1 MGRVMRTLLIFAC
14 VALLAACSSYQVVPT
29 TNSVPGTRSGQ
40 VDVLYSTP
48 QRPYQSVG
56 TVSATR
62 YKPGWTDPTVSDA
75 LPELRAAAAKV
86 GADAVIVRSSRS
98 NNDRHIVVE
107 GEAIRYTDVA
117 AQGSASSV
125 ESAASAKGFSNGRG
139 CGDVSLVSDSNGR
152 TVYQSKCAG
161 GRTLI
166 VECHSQSCD
175 ALN

>member
-1 MGRVMRTLLIFAC
+1 MRSFL
-14 VALLAACSSYQVVPT
+14 ALMSIAVLAGCSSYQVVPT

-48 QRPYQSVG
+48 QRPYRSVG

-62 YKPGWTDPTVSDA
+62 YKPGWTDPTVTDA
-75 LPELRAAAAKV
+75 LPELRAAAERV

-117 AQGSASSV
+117 GQSSASGV
-125 ESAASAKGFSNGRG
+125 EAAALAKGFSNGRG
-139 CGDVSLVSDSNGR
+139 CGDVSLISDSNGR
-152 TVYQSKCAG
+152 TVYQSKCPG

-166 VECHSQSCD
+166 VECRAQACD

>member
-1 MGRVMRTLLIFAC
+1 MRTFLILPLV
-14 VALLAACSSYQVVPT
+14 VALAGCSSYQVVPT

-48 QRPYQSVG
+48 QRPYVSVG

-62 YKPGWTDPTVSDA
+62 YKPGWTDPSVSDA
-75 LPELRAAAAKV
+75 LPELRAAAERV

-117 AQGSASSV
+117 KRGASSTV
-125 ESAASAKGFSNGRG
+125 EMGALAKGFSNGRS
-139 CGDVSLVSDSNGR
+139 CGDVSLVSDSDGR
-152 TVYQSKCAG
+152 SVYQAKCPG

-166 VECHSQSCD
+166 IECRGQSCD

>member
-1 MGRVMRTLLIFAC
+1 MGENMRTLLALAC
-14 VALLAACSSYQVVPT
+14 VLLLAGCSSYQVVPT
-29 TNSVPGTRSGQ
+29 TNSAPGTRSGQ
-40 VDVLYSTP
+40 IDILYSTP
-48 QRPYQSVG
+48 QRPYRSVG
-56 TVSATR
+56 AVSATR
-62 YKPGWTDPTVSDA
+62 YKPGWTDPTVTDA

-117 AQGSASSV
+117 DEGASSTV
-125 ESAASAKGFSNGRG
+125 ESAALAKGFSDGRG
-139 CGDVSLVSDSNGR
+139 CGDVSLVSDSDGR
-152 TVYQSKCAG
+152 TVYQSRCPG

-166 VECHSQSCD
+166 VECHARSCD